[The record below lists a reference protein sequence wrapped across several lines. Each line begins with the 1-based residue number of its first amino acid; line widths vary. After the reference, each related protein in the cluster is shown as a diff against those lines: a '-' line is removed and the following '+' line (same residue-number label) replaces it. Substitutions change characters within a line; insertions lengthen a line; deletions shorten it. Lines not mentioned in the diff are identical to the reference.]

1 MNSAW
6 CAPAKASLFDI
17 FGIGGAAIGGLANV
31 VLGLLLFSLGAGVG
45 TAVTYAWFV
54 FKVGRL
60 ELEMIKLQKEL
71 RTAIESG
78 AGKDH

>member
-1 MNSAW
+1 MNSGW
-6 CAPAKASLFDI
+6 CAPAKVSLFDV
-17 FGIGGAAIGGLANV
+17 FGIGSAGSAGLATD
-31 VLGLLLFSLGAGVG
+31 VLGLLLFSLGAGAG

-60 ELEMIKLQKEL
+60 ELKMAKLQKEL
-71 RTAIESG
+71 RTARENG

>member
-1 MNSAW
+1 V
-6 CAPAKASLFDI
+6 KASLFDI
-17 FGIGGAAIGGLANV
+17 FGIDSAATAGLAYD

-60 ELEMIKLQKEL
+60 QLKLAQLQEEL
-71 RTAIESG
+71 RTARQNG
-78 AGKDH
+78 AGATTGGP